1 MVVVTTLIDDVE
13 GVVVMNYRNTWAEVD
28 LNAISYNIQQLKNN
42 LPEGHQ
48 VMTVVKAGG
57 YGHGSVQ
64 VAKVAEREGITF
76 LMVALLEEAITLR
89 EGGIELPILVIGR
102 VPAIHA
108 KVAAEYNIT
117 LTLFDEKWLEEVK
130 DESFTNALSIHLEF
144 ETGMNRTGI
153 GTEKQL
159 KQIVNRVSELEHI
172 HITGAY
178 MHFATADEIQTE
190 HYEKQKQRYH
200 QLLHALN
207 ELHAGPLITHIG
219 NSAAGI
225 QYPKEMLHYTRFGV
239 ATYGL
244 YPSADIRALH
254 QVDLKQAM
262 LLYSEL
268 IQVKQ
273 ISPGECV
280 SYGATYCAE
289 ETEWI
294 GTIPIGY
301 GDGWSR
307 SLQGF
312 HVLIN
317 GKKMPIVG
325 RICMDVMMV
334 KLDQP
339 YEVGQKVTLIGED
352 NGAMIGMDEVANHL
366 GTINYEIPCMLTSR
380 IPRIYV

>member
-1 MVVVTTLIDDVE
+1 
-13 GVVVMNYRNTWAEVD
+13 MNYRNTWAEIN
-28 LNAISYNIQQLKNN
+28 LEAIRYNIQQLKST
-42 LPEGHQ
+42 LPEGHH
-48 VMTVVKAGG
+48 VMTVVKADG

-64 VAKVAEREGITF
+64 VARIAEEEGITF
-76 LMVALLEEAITLR
+76 LMVALLEEAVTLR
-89 EGGIELPILVIGR
+89 KGGIQLPILVIGR
-102 VPAIHA
+102 VPPEHA
-108 KVAAEYNIT
+108 AVAVEYNIT
-117 LTLFDEKWLEEVK
+117 LTLFDKAWLHQLNTDTFIK
-130 DESFTNALSIHLEF
+130 PLSVHLEF

-153 GTEKQL
+153 CTEQQL
-159 KQIVNRVSELEHI
+159 EEIVAQVIKLDQIE
-172 HITGAY
+172 ITGAY
-178 MHFATADEIQTE
+178 MHFATADEIQTTY
-190 HYEKQKQRYH
+190 YEQQKARYH
-200 QLLHALN
+200 ALLHKLT
-207 ELHAGPLITHIG
+207 ELHSGPLMTHIG

-244 YPSADIRALH
+244 YPSAEIQGLKT
-254 QVDLKQAM
+254 VKLKQAM
-262 LLYSEL
+262 SLYSEL

-273 ISPGECV
+273 IAGGDYV
-280 SYGATYCAE
+280 SYGATYHAE
-289 ETEWI
+289 QDEWI

-317 GKKMPIVG
+317 GKKVPIVG

-339 YEVGQKVTLIGED
+339 YNVGQKVTLIGED
-352 NGAMIGMDEVANHL
+352 HGAMISMDEVAQHL
-366 GTINYEIPCMLTSR
+366 RTINYEIPCMLTSR